1 MKNQT
6 SDITETDNHY
16 KSYLMGATQITDAE
30 LTALGIS
37 IEKVEN
43 SESRKLLVPASSIE
57 SYKTIIRE
65 KLDNGFWDDIVGE
78 DHIYFIFKMADG
90 EIKEYEYK
98 EENRLEIAR
107 LCSQLN
113 GDPLEKTTQLLD
125 YLAENVFYTEVVN
138 SFKTKHNG

>member
-1 MKNQT
+1 
-6 SDITETDNHY
+6 
-16 KSYLMGATQITDAE
+16 
-30 LTALGIS
+30 
-37 IEKVEN
+37 
-43 SESRKLLVPASSIE
+43 
-57 SYKTIIRE
+57 
-65 KLDNGFWDDIVGE
+65 
-78 DHIYFIFKMADG
+78 MADG